1 MLHAAVVG
9 TGFIGPVHAEALMR
23 MGVRVRGILGSTPEK
38 SQSAAQN
45 LGLELAY
52 STYDDILADPGVNS
66 VHITTPNKDHLD
78 MAKRALLAGKHV
90 ICEKPLAMNTAETAE
105 LIKLAADHPHLAA
118 AVNYNIRFYPL
129 MQHARDLISSGE
141 IGKVYAVR
149 GGYIQDWLLYDTDW
163 NWRLMPSEGGDL
175 RAIGDIGTH
184 WMDLIGFISGL
195 KVEALLADLATFVP
209 QRKKP
214 RQAIAT
220 FKGKEQSGPSEYDLV
235 NIQTEDWGS
244 VLFRYQGG
252 ARGSMSVSQVSAG
265 RKNAL
270 TFEIAGSKSS
280 VAWNSENPNEL
291 WIGHRD
297 RPNEILIKDPSLMS
311 ENGRFFASQ
320 PGGHAEGFPD
330 TFKQLYRAVYGYIER
345 GDFSAPQNFPTF
357 EDGHQEVVLCEAIAR
372 SNQERGWVA
381 T

>member
-1 MLHAAVVG
+1 MLSAAIVG

-23 MGVRVRGILGSTPEK
+23 MGVRVRGILGSTSEK
-38 SQSAAQN
+38 SQAAAQN
-45 LGLELAY
+45 LGLEVAY
-52 STYDDILADPGVNS
+52 RTYDDILVDLNVHS

-105 LIKLAADHPHLAA
+105 LVKLAADHPHLAA

-141 IGKVYAVR
+141 IGSIYAVR

-195 KVEALLADLATFVP
+195 KVESLLADLATFVP

-220 FKGKEQSGPSEYDLV
+220 FKGKEQSRPSEYDLV

-280 VAWNSENPNEL
+280 LAWNSENPNEL

-345 GDFSAPQNFPTF
+345 GDFSAPKPFPTF
-357 EDGHQEVVLCEAIAR
+357 EDGHQEVLLCEAIAR
-372 SNQERGWVA
+372 SNHERVWVA